1 MLLHSSRIPC
11 FHTFFWQRRTSRRRR
26 RNRKRL
32 SQSRNCLRSARLKTS
47 SRGSSK
53 VCSFERCT
61 SSRSRAGLTI
71 IGAFSI
77 EMRKTLQMTM
87 ADDDLMAMR
96 SGDLGIDSLVSIDV
110 RIWFTKKLKVNMP
123 VLKVMSNDTL
133 ANLVLFAVE
142 NVPSE
147 LLPNIAS
154 RATSKA
160 LVNGNG
166 VHSFEIDWDAETCPP
181 AGLAELTMTSAAATT
196 AVLDPSSVLLTGVS
210 GLLGHHILTTLLEQ
224 ASIKKVFCIAV
235 RRLEERLEKGELP
248 RDDRVVYYAGELA
261 QPRLGLSE
269 EDAATIFEEVG
280 AVIHNGADTS
290 HLKSC
295 FDLRPANVDSTIE
308 LIRLCLPRRIP
319 LHVVSSNAVGR
330 YSNKAEIGEVAINS
344 PGAPRPPPDG
354 SSGYRSTKWAIE
366 GSLERVHASYDLP
379 IWIHRP
385 STIIRAGKDA
395 EGLAAQ
401 LDWMNALILY
411 MDKLSAVPKLNHV
424 TGFLDLVH
432 ARTVCTGIL
441 AHVLEGEPSGGAG
454 KILYVH
460 HMGDLLLPLARLEE
474 ISEGSGREFRQ
485 LQREEWTAE
494 AVAAGMHPAVVV
506 LIEMMDAPD
515 LKGPPRF
522 VKGLGSPREPLPK

>member
-1 MLLHSSRIPC
+1 
-11 FHTFFWQRRTSRRRR
+11 
-26 RNRKRL
+26 
-32 SQSRNCLRSARLKTS
+32 
-47 SRGSSK
+47 
-53 VCSFERCT
+53 
-61 SSRSRAGLTI
+61 
-71 IGAFSI
+71 
-77 EMRKTLQMTM
+77 MRKTLQMTM

-96 SGDLGIDSLVSIDV
+96 SDDLGIDSLVSIDL
-110 RIWFTKKLKVNMP
+110 RTWFAKKLKVNMP

-160 LVNGNG
+160 LMNGDG

-196 AVLDPSSVLLTGVS
+196 AILDPSSVLLTGVS
-210 GLLGHHILTTLLEQ
+210 GLLGHHILTALLEQ
-224 ASIKKVFCIAV
+224 ASIEKVFCIAV

-261 QPRLGLSE
+261 QPRLGLSK

-290 HLKSC
+290 HLKSY

-308 LIRLCLPRRIP
+308 LVRLCLPRRIP

-344 PGAPRPPPDG
+344 PGAPRPPKDG

-366 GSLERVHASYDLP
+366 GLLERVHESYDLP

-385 STIIRAGKDA
+385 STILRAGKDA

-454 KILYVH
+454 KVLYVH